1 MLDPVQFVLVAIAGW
16 MNQRQQQTI
25 EYLHEENRVL
35 REQLGSRRLRF
46 NDNQRRRLAVRAKGW
61 APSFCPKW
69 PLTISPIS
77 PDRPISPPAV
87 CQRRSRRSFAAY
99 SYG

>member
-1 MLDPVQFVLVAIAGW
+1 MPRMLDPVQFVLVAIAGW

-46 NDNQRRRLAVRAKGW
+46 NDNQRRRLAVRAKGMGRKLLSEV
-61 APSFCPKW
+61 A
-69 PLTISPIS
+69 TYNQ
-77 PDRPISPPAV
+77 PDKS
-87 CQRRSRRSFAAY
+87 
-99 SYG
+99 